1 MKGLEIWK
9 ERAKKLRMESTTLYL
24 AYMDP
29 CTPWSAKLFIV
40 FIVGYAFSPIDLIPD
55 FIPVIGY
62 LDDLVLLPLG
72 VILAMKMIPPQ
83 VLAECREKAETIMSQ
98 KERTNWVAASVIIG
112 IWILFAWLGILFFIK
127 FTQK

>member
-1 MKGLEIWK
+1 
-9 ERAKKLRMESTTLYL
+9 MESYTLYL
-24 AYMDP
+24 AYKDSR
-29 CTPWSAKLFIV
+29 TPWSAKLFIA

-83 VLAECREKAETIMSQ
+83 VLAECREKAKTIMSQ
-98 KERTNWVAASVIIG
+98 KGRTNWVAASVIIG